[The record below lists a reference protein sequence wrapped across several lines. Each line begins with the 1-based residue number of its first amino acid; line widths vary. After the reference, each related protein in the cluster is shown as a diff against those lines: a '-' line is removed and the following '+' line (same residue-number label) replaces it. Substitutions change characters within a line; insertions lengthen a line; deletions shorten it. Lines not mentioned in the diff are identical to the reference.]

1 MIAKD
6 KKMFETQKNDYL
18 NLLLWMMHCC
28 HIEIFLRFEFAAHN
42 LWKEYEYDFMNENGN
57 IFQCMN
63 ASFSMK
69 KEWKINKH
77 LK

>member
-42 LWKEYEYDFMNENGN
+42 L
-57 IFQCMN
+57 
-63 ASFSMK
+63 
-69 KEWKINKH
+69 
-77 LK
+77 